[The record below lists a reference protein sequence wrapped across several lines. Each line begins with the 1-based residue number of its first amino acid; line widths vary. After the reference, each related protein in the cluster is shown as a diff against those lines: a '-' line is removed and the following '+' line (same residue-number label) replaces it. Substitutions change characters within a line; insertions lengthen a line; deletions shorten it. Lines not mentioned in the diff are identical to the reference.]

1 MRRSDRTTSSA
12 NNTCCQQP
20 FLSSVGVSGAREL
33 HTARLE
39 GSLERLCPLYAD
51 EARLRIAGSTDGK
64 PIAIAATGIA
74 EIRPWLSIL
83 VKTFRLT
90 QYTILSLTVEMPRAA
105 AHWRVDIHSKI
116 TGVVVPTELV
126 DLIDVRGGRISSH
139 IEFFVPI

>member
-1 MRRSDRTTSSA
+1 MTDRL
-12 NNTCCQQP
+12 QVEQ
-20 FLSSVGVSGAREL
+20 LVREL
-33 HTARLE
+33 HAARLE
-39 GSLERLCPLYAD
+39 GNLERLCGLYDD

-64 PIAIAATGIA
+64 PIAMAATGIA
-74 EIRPWLSIL
+74 EIRPWLTLL

-90 QYTILSLTVEMPRAA
+90 QYTILSLTVDGSRAA

-139 IEFFVPI
+139 TEFFVPV

>member
-1 MRRSDRTTSSA
+1 MSDR
-12 NNTCCQQP
+12 QQIEQ
-20 FLSSVGVSGAREL
+20 LIREL
-33 HTARLE
+33 HTVRVE
-39 GSLERLCPLYAD
+39 GDLDRLCALYAD

-64 PIAIAATGIA
+64 PIAIAAIGIA
-74 EIRPWLSIL
+74 EIRPWLSVL

-90 QYTILSLTVEMPRAA
+90 HYTILSLSVDVPRAA

-116 TGVVVPTELV
+116 TGVMVPTELV